1 MSLIS
6 QFLIL
11 FLTLSIT
18 SEDQLDGYS
27 IDRFKDILEKEGF
40 FEVIKSIKNV
50 YGQDVAIISCEELTG
65 NLKGNCRKLVTEY
78 IVQSPKKQK
87 PKTTVKLINKDTF
100 HKPGLIYFNVKF
112 IIKQS
117 YEMQYEELRNNLKN
131 IKKNSDIIYNKI
143 INRVNKLLPS
153 LNKKNIE
160 NIKKLL
166 KK

>member
-78 IVQSPKKQK
+78 IVQSPIPNSNKLFNYFF
-87 PKTTVKLINKDTF
+87 KLI
-100 HKPGLIYFNVKF
+100 
-112 IIKQS
+112 
-117 YEMQYEELRNNLKN
+117 
-131 IKKNSDIIYNKI
+131 
-143 INRVNKLLPS
+143 
-153 LNKKNIE
+153 
-160 NIKKLL
+160 
-166 KK
+166 

>member
-78 IVQSPKKQK
+78 IAQSPKKQK

-100 HKPGLIYFNVKF
+100 HKPGLNVKF

-153 LNKKNIE
+153 FNKKNIE